1 MEILLAGRL
10 EHVQGMGITDEDGIE
25 TFALD
30 DFESKA
36 ARGVGLWVEIDEE
49 NAVTCFGGAGG

>member
-1 MEILLAGRL
+1 LEILLPGRL
-10 EHVQGMGITDEDGIE
+10 EHVQGTGIADEDGIE

-36 ARGVGLWVEIDEE
+36 ASGVGLWVQIDEK
-49 NAVTCFGGAGG
+49 NTAACFSGAGG

>member
-1 MEILLAGRL
+1 LEILLPGRL
-10 EHVQGMGITDEDGIE
+10 EHVQGTGIADEDGIE
-25 TFALD
+25 TFALN

-49 NAVTCFGGAGG
+49 NAATCFGGAGS

>member
-1 MEILLAGRL
+1 MAGRL
-10 EHVQGMGITDEDGIE
+10 EHVQGMGIADEDWIE

-36 ARGVGLWVEIDEE
+36 ASGVGLWVEIDEE

>member
-1 MEILLAGRL
+1 
-10 EHVQGMGITDEDGIE
+10 MGIADEDGIE

-36 ARGVGLWVEIDEE
+36 TRGVGLWVEIDEE
-49 NAVTCFGGAGG
+49 NAAACFGGAGS

>member
-1 MEILLAGRL
+1 LEILLPGRL
-10 EHVQGMGITDEDGIE
+10 EHVQGMGIADEDWIE

-36 ARGVGLWVEIDEE
+36 ASGVGLWVEIDEE
-49 NAVTCFGGAGG
+49 NAAACFSGAGG

>member
-1 MEILLAGRL
+1 LEILLAGRL
-10 EHVQGMGITDEDGIE
+10 EHVQGMGIADEDGIE

>member
-1 MEILLAGRL
+1 MAGRL
-10 EHVQGMGITDEDGIE
+10 EHVQGMGIADEDGIE

>member
-1 MEILLAGRL
+1 
-10 EHVQGMGITDEDGIE
+10 MGITDEDGIE
-25 TFALD
+25 TFALN

-49 NAVTCFGGAGG
+49 NAATCFGGAGS